1 MRTEQPRSGGWSS
14 REGDSLSPEVIRR
27 AMEVIEQAPAE
38 ALYAKLLRT
47 LLEAGIEADV
57 EGAGEASR
65 KIAFAYKLTVELGA
79 KLGVLSQEHLSRR
92 RRHAAILFGEH
103 DDGSAFDGAHHPS
116 TDTPLGASGHPAA
129 GRDQLFPGRN

>member
-1 MRTEQPRSGGWSS
+1 MRTDRPTSGEWSS
-14 REGDSLSPEVIRR
+14 RAREPLAPEVIRR

-57 EGAGEASR
+57 GGAGEASR

-79 KLGVLSQEHLSRR
+79 KLGVLSQEQLSRR

-103 DDGSAFDGAHHPS
+103 DD
-116 TDTPLGASGHPAA
+116 
-129 GRDQLFPGRN
+129 

>member
-1 MRTEQPRSGGWSS
+1 
-14 REGDSLSPEVIRR
+14 LSPEVIRR

-47 LLEAGIEADV
+47 LLEAGVEADV
-57 EGAGEASR
+57 GGAVDASR

-92 RRHAAILFGEH
+92 RRQAAILFG
-103 DDGSAFDGAHHPS
+103 DDDGGSAFDGAHHPS
-116 TDTPLGASGHPAA
+116 TDTPFGASRDPAA
-129 GRDQLFPGRN
+129 GRDQLFPGRS